1 MLALS
6 PLESLQHYHQVQ
18 EQGKRLFHHE
28 DGMATGMQEM
38 MTQCRLEF
46 VLELEV
52 MLLEGVVPVVVV
64 VLERLLWRVFVSLD
78 CRILGSH
85 C

>member
-1 MLALS
+1 
-6 PLESLQHYHQVQ
+6 
-18 EQGKRLFHHE
+18 
-28 DGMATGMQEM
+28 MATGMQEM